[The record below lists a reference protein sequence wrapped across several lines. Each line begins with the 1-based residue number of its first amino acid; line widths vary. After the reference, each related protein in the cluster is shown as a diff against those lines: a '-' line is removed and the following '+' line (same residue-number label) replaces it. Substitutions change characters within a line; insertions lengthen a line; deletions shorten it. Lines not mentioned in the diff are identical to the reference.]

1 MGTDELFKSLGSSV
15 APYVAFATLA
25 ALGIVLVFRWMDARE
40 EKLTSEIRAEYG
52 PQIAELKAR
61 VAHVESALNTARP
74 LIADALVEAARLPD
88 SAKLTD
94 ILRRVMAAIS

>member
-1 MGTDELFKSLGSSV
+1 MGTDELFKSLSSSI
-15 APYVAFATLA
+15 APYVAFA
-25 ALGIVLVFRWMDARE
+25 ALVGVGIVLVFRWMDARE
-40 EKLTSEIRAEYG
+40 LKLTTEIRAEYG

-74 LIADALVEAARLPD
+74 LIADALVEAAQLQG
-88 SAKLTD
+88 SAKLMD